1 MSATMNEQLIRQLS
15 DRISLKEAE
24 QRRLADELNTL
35 NIRRSFVDG
44 ELSGLRVALD
54 KATSIQSHLTISV
67 NLTDTNA
74 ASVLAD
80 SSLNWN
86 EFAPAPET
94 RRI

>member
-1 MSATMNEQLIRQLS
+1 MNGQLIRQLS

-24 QRRLADELNTL
+24 QRRLDTELNTL

-54 KATSIQSHLTISV
+54 KANSLERGTSIAMNVGGTL
-67 NLTDTNA
+67 D
-74 ASVLAD
+74 ASAM
-80 SSLNWN
+80 NP
-86 EFAPAPET
+86 FAPAPAT